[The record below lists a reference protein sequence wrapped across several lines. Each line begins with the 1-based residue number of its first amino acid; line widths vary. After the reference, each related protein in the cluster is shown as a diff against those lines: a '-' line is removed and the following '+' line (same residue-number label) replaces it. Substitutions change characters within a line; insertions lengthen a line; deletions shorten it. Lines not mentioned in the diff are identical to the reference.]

1 MIKRTL
7 EGSSLLK
14 LVSLI
19 RRDFALKENVPTKI
33 SQLVND
39 TQLGLNTDWNAI
51 QNKPDTFP
59 AATHSHDERY
69 FNINGATDI
78 ASGSDFNGFTTPGT
92 YWTSGGSSGSSVHAS
107 MANSPTGG
115 SGGGFKLIV
124 MKVGM
129 EDGYLRQ
136 TVYMNNGSAYTRNRL
151 ADGSWTAWQTFGADT
166 DTKVTN
172 TLATTTKYYLT
183 GTTSETT
190 NTGTQVFDTGVY
202 VSATA
207 GNLYAT
213 TFNTGGNI
221 VMGGTSGT
229 SYLQLPSGIK
239 LY

>member
-7 EGSSLLK
+7 EGSSLSK

-19 RRDFALKENVPTKI
+19 KRDFALKTNVPTKI

-39 TQLGLNTDWNAI
+39 VQLSQTVSWNDI
-51 QNKPDTFP
+51 QNKPETFP
-59 AATHSHDERY
+59 ATSHSHDDKY
-69 FNINGATDI
+69 FNINGGTDI
-78 ASGSDFNGFTTPGT
+78 VSSSDFNGFTAPGT
-92 YWTSGGSSGSSVHAS
+92 YWTSGGNTGSTIHAS

-124 MKVGM
+124 MKVGSD
-129 EDGYLRQ
+129 DGYLRQ
-136 TVYMNNGSAYTRNRL
+136 TVYMNNGSVYVRNHL
-151 ADGSWTAWQTFGADT
+151 SDGTWTTWKALGSDADN
-166 DTKVTN
+166 KVTN
-172 TLATTTKYYLT
+172 TLATTTKFYLT
-183 GTTSETT
+183 GTTSTTT
-190 NTGTQVFDTGVY
+190 NTGTQVFDTSVY

-207 GNLYAT
+207 GNLYAK

-221 VMGGTSGT
+221 IMGGTSGT